1 MTTGSLVNNSLP
13 DAPSPELLEELLTY
27 EVAWISDSLGINL
40 MDRQIRCVYP
50 GVGRI
55 AAPAVTVTV
64 PPGDFLLISAA
75 LAESRAG
82 DVLVVDARGDLNRA
96 VWGEYFSAWAQGM
109 DLKGIIIDGAARDA
123 GGIEKLGFPVF
134 ARGTTPRGPTMNG
147 PGEVNV
153 PVSCG
158 GVCVQ
163 PGDIVVAD
171 SEGVVVIPLRRLDD
185 TLERVRQTAEGERTK
200 HGFPAA
206 GRAEYDAYFKLA
218 FAPRIAALG
227 GTGPSE
233 GPQPGTGTT

>member
-1 MTTGSLVNNSLP
+1 MMP
-13 DAPSPELLEELLTY
+13 DAPSGEILDELASY
-27 EVAWISDSLGINL
+27 EVAWISDSMGLNL
-40 MDRQIRCVYP
+40 MDREIRCVHP
-50 GVGRI
+50 RVDRI

-75 LAESRAG
+75 LAQSREG
-82 DVLVVDARGDLNRA
+82 DLLVIDGRGDMSRA

-109 DLKGIIIDGAARDA
+109 GLKGVIIDGATRDV
-123 GGIEKLGFPVF
+123 GGIEELGLPVF
-134 ARGTTPRGPTMNG
+134 ARGSTPRQPTMNG

-163 PGDIVVAD
+163 PGDILVAD
-171 SEGVVVIPLRRLDD
+171 REGVVVIPLRRLDD
-185 TLERVRQTAEGERTK
+185 TLESVRKTAEGERTK

-206 GRAEYDAYFKLA
+206 GRAEYEAFFKLA

-227 GTGPSE
+227 GAGSSE
-233 GPQPGTGTT
+233 EPQPGDSDS